1 MEWFWSIFNGHGASC
16 LDSIRQQ
23 VPSFGFGVVFD
34 EPVLSLSSSATVEG
48 ALQMN
53 MTGLFRHI
61 IRTEGVMG
69 LYRGLAPNFM
79 KVIPSVSI
87 SYVVYEYLKITLGV
101 QSRWR
106 GGAERGDQDAKGF
119 HAFLFWAEIDCVLAL
134 RNKQLTLSITKSN
147 NQIPGFKGRDMMWVR
162 GWWDAGKPD
171 WRNVCNLVLFRSL
184 FWQIQQ
190 CFNTC

>member
-1 MEWFWSIFNGHGASC
+1 M
-16 LDSIRQQ
+16 
-23 VPSFGFGVVFD
+23 
-34 EPVLSLSSSATVEG
+34 SLSSLCLPQLLWKEPFRWTWQACSDTSLGPRGSWDSTEAWHPTSWKSFHQSASATWS
-48 ALQMN
+48 M
-53 MTGLFRHI
+53 
-61 IRTEGVMG
+61 
-69 LYRGLAPNFM
+69 
-79 KVIPSVSI
+79 S
-87 SYVVYEYLKITLGV
+87 TLR
-101 QSRWR
+101 SRWESSQDEE